1 MQARTIDRR
10 LQRLERVGAWPDVQ
24 VLVENHKYYDELT
37 DRQKRRFCSMN
48 GISRR
53 VFEEIALLLFGDLHL
68 LLMEF
73 DPPTGEEV
81 AEIKAEITAGT
92 FKN

>member
-37 DRQKRRFCSMN
+37 ERQKRRFCSMN
-48 GISRR
+48 RVSRR
-53 VFEEIALLLFGDLHL
+53 DYEEIALSLFGDLHL
-68 LLMEF
+68 LLMKF

-81 AEIKAEITAGT
+81 AEIKAEVAAGT